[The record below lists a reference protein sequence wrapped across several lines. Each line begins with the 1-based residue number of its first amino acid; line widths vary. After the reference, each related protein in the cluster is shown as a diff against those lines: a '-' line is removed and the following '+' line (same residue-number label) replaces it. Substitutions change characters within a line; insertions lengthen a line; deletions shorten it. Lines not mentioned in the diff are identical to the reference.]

1 MTEKK
6 KIYLLALF
14 FGIFNLAL
22 LFLIVFPL
30 LGKIE
35 ESSKELVLQN
45 QKLISFSKGEENLRG
60 LENTY
65 QIHQKDLEKIES
77 LYIDPETPIDFIS
90 FLEKMAFDSRAEIE
104 ISLVSEK
111 IQETDF
117 GKALS
122 FNISLK
128 TFYPNFLKF
137 LERLENS
144 PYLVEILDLNIKKS
158 GEKIEAPFSLNVLT
172 K

>member
-6 KIYLLALF
+6 KIYLLAFF
-14 FGIFNLAL
+14 FGILNLAL

-35 ESSKELVLQN
+35 ESSRELVLQN
-45 QKLISFSKGEENLRG
+45 QKLTSFSKKEENLRE
-60 LENTY
+60 LEKTY
-65 QIHQKDLEKIES
+65 QIHQKDLEKIEN

-90 FLEKMAFDSRAEIE
+90 FLEKMAFDSGAEIE
-104 ISLVSEK
+104 ISLVSGK

-117 GKALS
+117 GRALS

-137 LERLENS
+137 LEKLENS

-158 GEKIEAPFSLNVLT
+158 EEKIEANFPLNVLT